1 MEYKDYYKI
10 LGVERNADQDAIRK
24 AFRRLAAKYHPDRN
38 KEADAEERFKEV
50 NEANE
55 VLSDPEKRTYYDQ
68 FGANW
73 QQAAN
78 GGGFQQPPNWGHN
91 GSFNFDPNDFIHMSG
106 GFGRNAG
113 GGASGFS
120 DFFDTLFGGGGGF
133 NPHAQHTQRQAPA
146 AQTASLALSVEDVYQ
161 GVEKTIRLPNGS
173 SVQVRIPAG
182 TEDGKKLRLSGKG
195 ANGADLHLQIAIK
208 EHPLY
213 RLEGKDIY
221 TTVNIMPWEAA
232 LGGSITVPTPG
243 GNLAL
248 KIPADSQA
256 GKKMRLKG
264 RGLPGKTPGDLYAVL
279 TIQVPVAHSEAQK
292 AAYAQLRDAFSA

>member
-1 MEYKDYYKI
+1 M
-10 LGVERNADQDAIRK
+10 
-24 AFRRLAAKYHPDRN
+24 
-38 KEADAEERFKEV
+38 
-50 NEANE
+50 
-55 VLSDPEKRTYYDQ
+55 
-68 FGANW
+68 
-73 QQAAN
+73 
-78 GGGFQQPPNWGHN
+78 
-91 GSFNFDPNDFIHMSG
+91 
-106 GFGRNAG
+106 
-113 GGASGFS
+113 
-120 DFFDTLFGGGGGF
+120 
-133 NPHAQHTQRQAPA
+133 
-146 AQTASLALSVEDVYQ
+146 
-161 GVEKTIRLPNGS
+161 EKTIRLPNGS

-195 ANGADLHLQIAIK
+195 ANGADLHLQVAIK

-279 TIQVPVAHSEAQK
+279 TIQVPVAHTEAQK